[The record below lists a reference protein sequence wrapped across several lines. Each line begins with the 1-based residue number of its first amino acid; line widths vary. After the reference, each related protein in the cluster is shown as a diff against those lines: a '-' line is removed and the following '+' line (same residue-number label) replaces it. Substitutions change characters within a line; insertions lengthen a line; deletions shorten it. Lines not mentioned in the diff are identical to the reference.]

1 MRSGTITQPDHSVA
15 PGLRTGQS
23 RESIWAIPPRWRLPY
38 IALYWVQWFLAMY
51 GVVEFLS
58 WLHPDYGRGQVLEAA
73 MAHIPAVTALG
84 IPATFTLMEVVQR
97 LMVTYDYLMNKY
109 VRPLKEK
116 QRAEGREQ
124 GLAEGREQGL
134 AEGRAEG
141 REQGL
146 AEGKAAGKAAAEAEF
161 RRLVAEWNQRR
172 LAAVAR
178 NEPFD
183 EPHPLLEDDGAQD
196 D

>member
-1 MRSGTITQPDHSVA
+1 
-15 PGLRTGQS
+15 
-23 RESIWAIPPRWRLPY
+23 
-38 IALYWVQWFLAMY
+38 MY

-58 WLHPDYGRGQVLEAA
+58 WLHPNYSRGEVLEAA

-84 IPATFTLMEVVQR
+84 IPATFTLMEVIQR

-109 VRPLKEK
+109 VRPLQEK

-124 GLAEGREQGL
+124 GLAEGRAEGREQGL

-183 EPHPLLEDDGAQD
+183 EPPPLLENGDAQNG
-196 D
+196 